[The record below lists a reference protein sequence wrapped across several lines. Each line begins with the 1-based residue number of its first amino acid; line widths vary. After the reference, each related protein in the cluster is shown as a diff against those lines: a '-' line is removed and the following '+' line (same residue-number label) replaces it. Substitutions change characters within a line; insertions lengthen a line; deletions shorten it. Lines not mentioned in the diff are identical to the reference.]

1 MRTLGRRDLSAGQGW
16 VFGRTP
22 RVCSTTKLISGQGQ
36 TASLCTQAPLMP
48 SEVGVPEGV
57 KAGGS
62 HQQTS
67 QALWRRWAAPRGLP
81 VALECPPQLRQNSG
95 L

>member
-1 MRTLGRRDLSAGQGW
+1 MRTPGRCVLSAGQGRA
-16 VFGRTP
+16 FGRTP
-22 RVCSTTKLISGQGQ
+22 RVWSTARLISGQGQ

-48 SEVGVPEGV
+48 SEVGVPGGV

-67 QALWRRWAAPRGLP
+67 QALWRRWAAPRGSLWP
-81 VALECPPQLRQNSG
+81 WNVRPS
-95 L
+95 